1 MKRTGCESERGELE
15 TAEFEARFVFSPFF
29 KTNQEFVEVS
39 LNLRRQLCHEDYFK
53 SIEERAMNAGE
64 RGTWWQSETI
74 SSQILRGIGLRSSRI
89 WGFARSLWQP
99 SEK

>member
-1 MKRTGCESERGELE
+1 M
-15 TAEFEARFVFSPFF
+15 
-29 KTNQEFVEVS
+29 EVS
-39 LNLRRQLCHEDYFK
+39 LNLRRQLCHEDYFI

-64 RGTWWQSETI
+64 RGVWQSETI